1 MRVKLPVDT
10 AGYWIMS
17 HTCQLITGASNMKP
31 LVTAAIFGLL
41 AAPAFAEGDPAKGE
55 KGFNKCKSCHMVVS
69 DDGDVIVKGGKT
81 GPNLWG
87 VAGRTAGAVED
98 FKYSKDLAAAGE
110 AGLVWDEEK
119 FVAFT
124 ADPKKFLQAETGDS
138 KAKSKM
144 SFRLKKGGED
154 IYAFLASHGPAPA
167 EGAETEESA
176 EAATE

>member
-1 MRVKLPVDT
+1 
-10 AGYWIMS
+10 
-17 HTCQLITGASNMKP
+17 MKP

-41 AAPAFAEGDPAKGE
+41 AAPAFAEGDPEAGE
-55 KGFNKCKSCHMVVS
+55 KGFNKCKSCHTVTS
-69 DDGDVIVKGGKT
+69 DSGDVIVKGGKT

-87 VAGRTAGAVED
+87 IAGRTAGTVEG
-98 FKYSKDLAAAGE
+98 FKYSDDLAAAGE

-124 ADPKKFLQAETGDS
+124 TDPKKFLQAETGDS

-167 EGAETEESA
+167 EGAATEESA
-176 EAATE
+176 EAASE

>member
-1 MRVKLPVDT
+1 
-10 AGYWIMS
+10 
-17 HTCQLITGASNMKP
+17 MKP
-31 LVTAAIFGLL
+31 LITAAIFGLL

-55 KGFNKCKSCHMVVS
+55 KGFNKCKSCHTVTS
-69 DDGDVIVKGGKT
+69 DTGDVIVKGGKT

-87 VAGRTAGAVED
+87 IAGRTAGTVD
-98 FKYSKDLAAAGE
+98 GFKYGKDLVAAGE

-124 ADPKKFLQAETGDS
+124 ADPKKFLQAETGSS

-154 IYAFLASHGPAPA
+154 IFAFLSSHGPAPA
-167 EGAETEESA
+167 EEAAAEESA
-176 EAATE
+176 EAASE